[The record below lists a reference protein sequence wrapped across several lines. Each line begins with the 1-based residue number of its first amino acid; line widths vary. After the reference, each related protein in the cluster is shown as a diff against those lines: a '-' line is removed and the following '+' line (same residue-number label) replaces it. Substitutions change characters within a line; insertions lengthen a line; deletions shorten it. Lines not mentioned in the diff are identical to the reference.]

1 MRERERESTRRPWLD
16 ERRGGEWVR
25 EREHQTAMEAKQKMN
40 VLREQNPNFGRGIYM
55 GVCALG
61 CCTLRL
67 GVLFWWY

>member
-1 MRERERESTRRPWLD
+1 M
-16 ERRGGEWVR
+16 R

-67 GVLFWWY
+67 GVLFW